1 MKTLQSLMQEV
12 SGEARM
18 KNTSDFKIVIGADG
32 KKKKVRAHRI
42 KVGDRAPRV
51 GDDPEQDMVTDE
63 TSLIKDPPFV
73 LVFKRKAIRP
83 YPGGIKVA
91 MYYNKNL
98 DKYVTVPYGKGM
110 LDNPMQ
116 AEEFMK
122 TFKEFSEK
130 EMIEEMKVMDHLHD
144 IVKNKQAK
152 RVKFADGSSRTVD
165 HFTASAITA
174 VHKKVNDA
182 NKEKLSDMVH
192 KSPGHLKKAADFA
205 FGQVKTK

>member
-63 TSLIKDPPFV
+63 TSPIKDPPFV

-91 MYYNKNL
+91 MNYNKNL

-116 AEEFMK
+116 K
-122 TFKEFSEK
+122 KNLLVVVVVLLEK
-130 EMIEEMKVMDHLHD
+130 EMIEKMTSH
-144 IVKNKQAK
+144 
-152 RVKFADGSSRTVD
+152 
-165 HFTASAITA
+165 
-174 VHKKVNDA
+174 
-182 NKEKLSDMVH
+182 
-192 KSPGHLKKAADFA
+192 
-205 FGQVKTK
+205 

>member
-1 MKTLQSLMQEV
+1 MQEV

-165 HFTASAITA
+165 HFTASAVTQ

-182 NKEKLSDMVH
+182 NKEKLSNMVH
-192 KSPGHLKKAADFA
+192 KSPSHLKKAADFA
-205 FGQVKTK
+205 FGQVKRKWI

>member
-165 HFTASAITA
+165 HFTASAVTQ

-182 NKEKLSDMVH
+182 NKEKLSNMVH
-192 KSPGHLKKAADFA
+192 KSPSHLKKAADFA
-205 FGQVKTK
+205 FGQVKRK

>member
-1 MKTLQSLMQEV
+1 MQEV

-165 HFTASAITA
+165 HFTASAVTQ
-174 VHKKVNDA
+174 VHKKVNDE
-182 NKEKLSDMVH
+182 NKEKLSNMVH
-192 KSPGHLKKAADFA
+192 KSPSHLKKAADFA
-205 FGQVKTK
+205 FGQVKRK

>member
-1 MKTLQSLMQEV
+1 MQEV

-165 HFTASAITA
+165 HFTASAVTQ

-182 NKEKLSDMVH
+182 NKEKLSNMVH
-192 KSPGHLKKAADFA
+192 KSPSHLKKAADFA
-205 FGQVKTK
+205 FGQVKRK

>member
-1 MKTLQSLMQEV
+1 MS
-12 SGEARM
+12 
-18 KNTSDFKIVIGADG
+18 
-32 KKKKVRAHRI
+32 H
-42 KVGDRAPRV
+42 
-51 GDDPEQDMVTDE
+51 
-63 TSLIKDPPFV
+63 
-73 LVFKRKAIRP
+73 
-83 YPGGIKVA
+83 
-91 MYYNKNL
+91 YNKNL

-205 FGQVKTK
+205 FSQVKAK